1 MRKARII
8 KLIGGWYTIQ
18 DLESNKIFD
27 SKASGK
33 LRYVRLDED
42 SSFNKQITKRT
53 KKDIKIV
60 QLAPKVGDMVMY
72 DDTDIHKPIQEILPR
87 ENELNRPDVANVDQI
102 LLLFSTVKPDFSFNL
117 LDQFLVL
124 VEKSHIRPVIIISKI
139 DLIKEEALSVLKDKL
154 SYYEKIGYP
163 VYYVNSF
170 DAIGFSVLKDI
181 FKEKVTVLA
190 GQTGVGKSTFINAL
204 MPDLNLKTGETSE
217 ALGRGRHTTRHT
229 ELFFYRDGLIADTPG
244 FSKLEFEIFDESELK
259 RYFVEFDQFKSGCQ
273 FGNSCNHVHEPKCSV
288 KDNKNILKTR
298 IENYHKFY
306 SDIKNQKE
314 RY

>member
-1 MRKARII
+1 MKKARII

-18 DLESNKIFD
+18 DLESNLIFD

-33 LRYVRLDED
+33 LRYVRLDEG
-42 SSFNKQITKRT
+42 SSFNKQITRRT

-60 QLAPKVGDMVMY
+60 QLAPKVGDIVMY
-72 DDTDIHKPIQEILPR
+72 DDFDIHKPIQEILPR
-87 ENELNRPDVANVDQI
+87 DNELSRPDVANVDQI
-102 LLLFSTVKPDFSFNL
+102 LLLFSTVQPDFSFNL

-124 VEKSHIRPVIIISKI
+124 VEKSGIKAVIIISKI
-139 DLIKEEALSVLKDKL
+139 DLIKEEELNLLKDKL
-154 SYYEKIGYP
+154 SYYEKIGYQ

-170 DAIGFSVLKDI
+170 DAIGFNVLKDI
-181 FKEKVTVLA
+181 FREKVTVLA

-229 ELFFYRDGLIADTPG
+229 ELFSYRDGLIADTPG
-244 FSKLEFEIFDESELK
+244 FSKLEFEIFDENELK
-259 RYFVEFDQFKSGCQ
+259 DYFIEFDIYKSGCQ
-273 FGNSCNHVHEPKCSV
+273 FGNSCNHVHEPKCNV
-288 KDNKNILKTR
+288 KNNENILKSR
-298 IENYHKFY
+298 IDNYQKFFE
-306 SDIKNQKE
+306 DIKNQKE